1 MRGVRK
7 HKLSKIPMSR
17 AICIY
22 NPASRTAPSWEV
34 IDELRRR
41 FSDHQ
46 YSVEFQPTERALH
59 ATELARAAA
68 SSGVDLVI
76 VCGGDGTIN
85 EVVQGMVGSRTP
97 LAILPSGTANVLA
110 RELRLPRDLLK
121 VPATLPEWRPLRI
134 ALGKCG
140 DRHFILM
147 ASAGVDASVI
157 DAVDARLKQR
167 YGRFAFVLT
176 AIQQW
181 WAGSFPRLNVSVDGK
196 NHTCTFV
203 VVGRARRYGT
213 SALRITA
220 NADLRNSR
228 FDVTLFH
235 GRSRLNYL
243 RYLAGVLT
251 GTHHRFRDVTTMA
264 ADIVEISAD
273 PPVRIQMD
281 GELRGFSPVRLEVVP
296 DALTLM
302 VPPKFLQL

>member
-1 MRGVRK
+1 MP
-7 HKLSKIPMSR
+7 S
-17 AICIY
+17 AICVY
-22 NPASRTAPSWEV
+22 NPASRTAPSREV
-34 IDELRRR
+34 IDDLRRR
-41 FSDHQ
+41 FSDQQ
-46 YSVEFQPTERALH
+46 YSVEFQPTDRALH

-76 VCGGDGTIN
+76 ACGGDGTIN
-85 EVVQGMVGSRTP
+85 EVVQGMVGSQTP
-97 LAILPSGTANVLA
+97 LAILPSGTGNVLA
-110 RELRLPRDLLK
+110 KELGLPRDLLK
-121 VPATLPEWRPLRI
+121 VPAVLPEWRPIRI

-147 ASAGVDASVI
+147 ASVGFDASVI
-157 DAVDARLKQR
+157 VALDARLKQR
-167 YGRFAFVLT
+167 YGRFAFILT

-181 WAGSFPRLNVSVDGK
+181 WTGSFPHLNVSVDGQ

-203 VVGRARRYGT
+203 VVGRAKRYGV

-235 GRSRLNYL
+235 GRSRLTYL
-243 RYLAGVLT
+243 RYLAGVLAR
-251 GTHHRFRDVTTMA
+251 THHRFRDVTCTP
-264 ADIVEISAD
+264 ADVVEISAD

-281 GELRGFSPVRLEVVP
+281 GELRGFTPVRLEVVP

-302 VPPKFLQL
+302 VPLEFLQL